1 MSFVAH
7 EALLAIANACRLG
20 KWTWKICDRAR
31 DVRRFRK
38 EYGNPIGEAL
48 SAQSGITYKIVV

>member
-1 MSFVAH
+1 MLVDWVF
-7 EALLAIANACRLG
+7 EA
-20 KWTWKICDRAR
+20 WKICDRPWKVRQRDRAR

-48 SAQSGITYKIVV
+48 SAQSRITYKVVV